1 LKPIRIIIFEDNSRV
16 RTLLADLLGS
26 FENYEVCATY
36 ENCTDAETAVLTH
49 EPDIV
54 IMDIEMPQVDGIAGV
69 ELIKNLR
76 PTTQIIMYTVF
87 EDDEKLF
94 QCFCKGANGYIL
106 KKDDPQKLIAA
117 VDEVALGGAPMSPP
131 IARKM
136 LGLFQSNFK
145 KGKQSY
151 QLSNREI
158 EILTYLV
165 NGYSNKMIAKEC
177 FISIDTVKSHLRN
190 IYDKLHVNCGK
201 EAIAK
206 TLRERIID

>member
-1 LKPIRIIIFEDNSRV
+1 M
-16 RTLLADLLGS
+16 
-26 FENYEVCATY
+26 
-36 ENCTDAETAVLTH
+36 H

-76 PTTQIIMYTVF
+76 PRTQIIMYTVF

-94 QCFCKGANGYIL
+94 QCFCIGANGYIL
-106 KKDDPQKLIAA
+106 KKDDPEKLIAA

-136 LGLFQSNFK
+136 LGLFRSNFQ

-190 IYDKLHVNCGK
+190 IYYKLHVNCGK